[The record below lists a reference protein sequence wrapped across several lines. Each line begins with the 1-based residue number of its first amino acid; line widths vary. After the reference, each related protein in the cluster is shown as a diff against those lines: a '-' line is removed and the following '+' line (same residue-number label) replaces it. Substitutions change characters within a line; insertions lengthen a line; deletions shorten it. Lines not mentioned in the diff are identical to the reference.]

1 MSEILISNVTTIDLN
16 GTGTFDTI
24 TQAFAKRLDE
34 QWSESRLRGTEYAN
48 VYLGLMNTAMQQAI
62 AFELGK
68 QEAAA
73 QADLII
79 AQKNKVVKE
88 TALLDLEELKL
99 AAELALINAQVTL
112 AGKGVEK
119 IIAEIALM
127 DRSLINEELK
137 GLILIEERLK
147 IIAETARIN
156 SEKLGVDQATTNAQ
170 ITATNLLRN
179 QEKTEAETELLRT
192 KKFTEQAQYVDVVNG
207 EPVVGI
213 IGKQKNLYQ
222 AQTDGFKRD
231 AEQKLAKIMSDSW
244 VARRSTDEA
253 ENPAGTGL
261 TNVEINAVMAKARA
275 GIGL

>member
-1 MSEILISNVTTIDLN
+1 MSEILISNVTTVDLN

-137 GLILIEERLK
+137 GLILIEDRLK

-156 SEKLGVDQATTNAQ
+156 SEKLGVDQATINAQ

-192 KKFTEQAQYVDVVNG
+192 KKFTEQAQYADVVNG

-261 TNVEINAVMAKARA
+261 TNVEISAVMAKARA

>member
-1 MSEILISNVTTIDLN
+1 MSEILISNVTTVDLN

-88 TALLDLEELKL
+88 TALLDLEESKL

-137 GLILIEERLK
+137 GLILIEDRLK

-156 SEKLGVDQATTNAQ
+156 SEKLGVDQATINAQ

-192 KKFTEQAQYVDVVNG
+192 KKFTEQAQYADVVNG

-261 TNVEINAVMAKARA
+261 TNVEISAVMAKARA

>member
-1 MSEILISNVTTIDLN
+1 MSEILISNVTTVDLN

-24 TQAFAKRLDE
+24 TQAYAKRLDE

-88 TALLDLEELKL
+88 TALLDLEESKL

-137 GLILIEERLK
+137 GLILIEDRLK

-156 SEKLGVDQATTNAQ
+156 SEKLGVDQATINAQ

-192 KKFTEQAQYVDVVNG
+192 KKFTEQAQYADVVNG

-261 TNVEINAVMAKARA
+261 TNVEISAVMAKARA